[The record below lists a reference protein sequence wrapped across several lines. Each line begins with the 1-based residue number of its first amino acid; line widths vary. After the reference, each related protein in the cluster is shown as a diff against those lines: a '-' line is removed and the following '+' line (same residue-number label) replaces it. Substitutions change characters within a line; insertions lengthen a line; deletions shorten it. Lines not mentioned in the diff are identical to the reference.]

1 MPDITVEH
9 DTSYVSNMLVTIS
22 KTDVIS
28 NFCVEYCDINRKKME
43 QVDSKKKLDS
53 FLESDG
59 MFNKFLARLSHDS
72 IQYSQADLDHS
83 RKYLNK
89 VLRFQIAGYVLDYNV
104 ANAILLED
112 DPYMDKAIEIL
123 EK

>member
-1 MPDITVEH
+1 
-9 DTSYVSNMLVTIS
+9 
-22 KTDVIS
+22 
-28 NFCVEYCDINRKKME
+28 
-43 QVDSKKKLDS
+43 
-53 FLESDG
+53 

-72 IQYSQADLDHS
+72 IQYSQADLTQS

-89 VLRFQIAGYVLDYNV
+89 ILRFQIAGYVLDYNI